1 MTYKAGASVE
11 SGSVDAPASGHRGI
25 RTPGTSRY
33 ACFQD
38 KCVKPLR
45 HVSKISSCRGGPS
58 HDIVPPMGLEP
69 TTHTLRGC
77 CSTDRAKGGR
87 RGYDRIRTYGTSR
100 FTRFPSVRHR
110 PLGHVSIMRPDHP
123 MSIVFSKSS
132 AKNNRVSSGG
142 GGNRTHSAE
151 TSDLQSDAPL
161 QLRRATITEATPRC
175 DALTSLELGLN
186 QPDTPYE
193 SGPGALPDF
202 QR

>member
-1 MTYKAGASVE
+1 MPLQADTEGFEPPVPLGTLVFKTSALNHSAMCPKYRHAEEDPHMTSY
-11 SGSVDAPASGHRGI
+11 
-25 RTPGTSRY
+25 
-33 ACFQD
+33 
-38 KCVKPLR
+38 
-45 HVSKISSCRGGPS
+45 
-58 HDIVPPMGLEP
+58 PPMGLEP
-69 TTHTLRGC
+69 TTHNLRGC

-110 PLGHVSIMRPDHP
+110 PLGHVSKMRPDHP
-123 MSIVFSKSS
+123 MSIFFSKSS

-142 GGNRTHSAE
+142 GGTRTHSAE

-175 DALTSLELGLN
+175 DALTSLELGSN
-186 QPDTPYE
+186 QPATPYE

>member
-1 MTYKAGASVE
+1 MTDKARASIE

-69 TTHTLRGC
+69 TTHNLRGC

-123 MSIVFSKSS
+123 MSIVS
-132 AKNNRVSSGG
+132 ANLQQKTTGSQVV
-142 GGNRTHSAE
+142 AE
-151 TSDLQSDAPL
+151 GIEPTQPKHLIYSQTRLSNCAAP
-161 QLRRATITEATPRC
+161 P
-175 DALTSLELGLN
+175 
-186 QPDTPYE
+186 
-193 SGPGALPDF
+193 
-202 QR
+202 